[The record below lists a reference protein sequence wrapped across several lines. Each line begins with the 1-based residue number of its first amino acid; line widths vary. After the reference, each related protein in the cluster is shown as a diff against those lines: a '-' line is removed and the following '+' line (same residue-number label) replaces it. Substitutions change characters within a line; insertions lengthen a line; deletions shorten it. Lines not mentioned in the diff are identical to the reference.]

1 MGATIVL
8 GDDLH
13 VLVPVAPM
21 QLVLD
26 AELRKMGA
34 LVEVRE
40 IVLMCPLFR
49 SRAGRDQGGRRC
61 LAVAVR
67 LLQPLLV
74 LAA

>member
-34 LVEVRE
+34 
-40 IVLMCPLFR
+40 